1 MTPGPVDLKVVADR
15 LAIVAA
21 CVTALRNLPASRVEA
36 FLADARNP
44 ASAESLLRRAV
55 QALFDATRH
64 VLSRGFGPGILEYKD
79 AARLAQEKGLV
90 PDRQLAE
97 RFQQIAGH
105 RYRMTHFYDEIT
117 PEELYSIVRERLGD
131 LEPLAHALRKAAAR
145 LARQGMMQA

>member
-21 CVTALRNLPASRVEA
+21 CVTALRNLPVSNVEE

-44 ASAESLLRRAV
+44 ASAESFLRRAI

-64 VLSRGFGPGILEYKD
+64 VLSRGFGLGALEYKD

-90 PDRQLAE
+90 PDPQLAE
-97 RFQQIAGH
+97 RFQHIAGY
-105 RYRMTHFYDEIT
+105 RNRMTHFYDEIT
-117 PEELYSIVRERLGD
+117 PEELHSIVRDRLGD
-131 LEPLAHALRKAAAR
+131 LESLANALRKAAAR
-145 LARQGMMQA
+145 LARGK